1 MPPDGFTTITIS
13 DDLAAKLARI
23 MNRYECDSYAEAVE
37 YAVNVTLA
45 QEDGL
50 SNKDLVEML
59 ADQIE

>member
-59 ADQIE
+59 ADQVE